1 MTVVATSNLLFKN
14 QKLAIITAMNLNYLE
29 IFALE
34 KKKVY
39 NLSMTLFNEVKKKAD
54 SKLILGNLNFRK
66 KVKQL

>member
-14 QKLAIITAMNLNYLE
+14 QKLAIPAMNLYLD

-34 KKKVY
+34 KKRVY